1 MKTTSQHLVL
11 AAASVLMLAVLACN
25 PPGTLTPT
33 GDQTTTSQAAEVSR
47 TPSLDVPTFTPAT
60 TNTPVPDIPGPG
72 DCTLNAVYVADITVP
87 DGSELLPGI
96 KFVKTWRIR
105 NTGTCTWEEGTQLVF
120 ISGDELEGSTAVDV
134 PAVAPNA
141 QTDISV
147 DLKAPTEPGSYKSNW
162 QLQAPDGTRFG
173 NVIYIKFVIPAPAT
187 DTPTPTRTLI
197 PTDTPTV
204 GPAGTLSPP
213 DLRISDLAFAPD
225 ILVKNVPIHVL
236 ATLHN
241 DGSQNLSGVKV
252 HVENHFSHP
261 HASCTNMDMVD
272 VLYETTVDLNAGQAL
287 EVDYTIEIDTAWEHL
302 VCVKIDPEGTIT
314 ETNEANNYQG
324 QAILVG
330 TLTTVPLDGSN
341 SGSIRADGYTAG
353 YPNPQPGDASDD
365 QRVHGFLS
373 WNLSTIPAGAHVIHA
388 HVTWNTQCYHG
399 DDIGSCS
406 GDRDPFPDLGRLW
419 VRAYYYEILD
429 SGDFA
434 AAGLNGGT
442 MLTKYAAQPTGNLDV
457 TDAVGDALSAEHP
470 FQIYTLFEYDTNSD
484 GFADGLRFEEGS
496 GKNMLTVV
504 HMP

>member
-1 MKTTSQHLVL
+1 MKPTSQKTVL
-11 AAASVLMLAVLACN
+11 AAAAVLLLLAILACN
-25 PPGTLTPT
+25 PPNTLTPT
-33 GDQTTTSQAAEVSR
+33 GNQAADISR
-47 TPSLDVPTFTPAT
+47 TPTLTLPTFTPIT

-72 DCTLNAVYVADITVP
+72 DCTLNAIYVADITVP
-87 DGSELLPGI
+87 DGSELMPGI
-96 KFVKTWRIR
+96 KFAKTWRIR

-134 PAVAPNA
+134 PTVAPNA

-173 NVIYIKFVIPAPAT
+173 NVIYIKFVIPAPDT
-187 DTPTPTRTLI
+187 DTPTPTKTLI
-197 PTDTPTV
+197 PTETPTA
-204 GPAGTLSPP
+204 GPTGTLSPP
-213 DLRISDLAFAPD
+213 DLRVSDLAFSPD

-241 DGSQNLSGVKV
+241 DGSQNLSDVTV
-252 HVENHFSHP
+252 HIENHFSHP

-272 VLYETTVDLNAGQAL
+272 ILYETTVDLDAGQAL
-287 EVDYTIEIDTAWEHL
+287 EVDYTIQIDTAWEHL
-302 VCVKIDPEGTIT
+302 VCIKIDPTGAIT

-341 SGSIRADGYTAG
+341 SGSIRADGHIGSPSQA
-353 YPNPQPGDASDD
+353 GDASDD

-373 WNLSTIPAGAHVIHA
+373 WNLSTIPAGAHIIHA
-388 HVTWNTQCYHG
+388 HVTWNTQCYHS
-399 DDIGSCS
+399 DSIGSCS
-406 GDRDPFPDLGRLW
+406 GARDPFPDLGRLW
-419 VRAYYYEILD
+419 VRAYYYEVLD
-429 SGDFA
+429 SSDFA

-442 MLTKYAAQPTGNLDV
+442 VLTKYAAQPTGNLDV
-457 TDAVGDALSAEHP
+457 TDAVADAFSASRP

-484 GFADGLRFEEGS
+484 GLTDGVQFEETS
-496 GKNMLTVV
+496 GKNMLTIV